1 MIHAFLLM
9 VYLGQKVVSQDMY
22 FADIDKCKYFAERIT
37 KQPAVPNRTAGE
49 GVPKSRKYVA
59 VCEPRLVDSAKT
71 KIY

>member
-1 MIHAFLLM
+1 MTHAFLLM
-9 VYLGQKVVSQDMY
+9 VYLCQKVLSQVMY
-22 FADIDKCKYFAERIT
+22 FYDLDKCYYFAERMT
-37 KQPAVPNRTAGE
+37 NQPAVPNRTAGE